1 MDDLDQTPTRSTH
14 AAGMSATPSSSLPH
28 AATSTSPA
36 VTFTGIGFTLG
47 FKDAVV
53 DIGKLDLY
61 STGQYSSINERVG
74 PYEGVIMQNILV
86 RCYRVPLA

>member
-14 AAGMSATPSSSLPH
+14 AAGMSATPSSSSPH
-28 AATSTSPA
+28 AATSTSP
-36 VTFTGIGFTLG
+36 
-47 FKDAVV
+47 DAVL